1 MKNLTTIIFIA
12 IFAIGTTNLQA
23 QKSKKTATILIKTSA
38 QCGMC
43 KTTIEKAMAY
53 EKGVITSDLNVEKA
67 ELTVKYKIAK
77 TTPDQIK
84 KAISE
89 TGYDADDINANQ
101 KSYNNLSPCCQ
112 KGGMDH

>member
-1 MKNLTTIIFIA
+1 MKNLTTILLISL
-12 IFAIGTTNLQA
+12 FAFATTTLQA
-23 QKSKKTATILIKTSA
+23 QKGKKTETIVIKTSA

-53 EKGVITSDLNVEKA
+53 EKGIISSNLNVETA
-67 ELTVKYKIAK
+67 ELSVKYKVSK

-89 TGYDADDINANQ
+89 TGYDADDIEASQKAYAN
-101 KSYNNLSPCCQ
+101 LPGCCQ